1 MGRQFVSLQPGQF
14 VFGRRKAAIEL
25 DMPESSVRDY
35 MKLLESMGNI
45 TIRSTNKYS
54 VVTVCQW
61 DIYQSQDGNS
71 DSKLPTDQPTDG
83 QHLDTIKKDKKGK
96 EKIFSPQAYD
106 LLSYWNEQN
115 IVVHQ
120 ETDNTLRQIEKGLRK
135 FSIDEI
141 KTAIDRYVT
150 IYRDPNYYYKHK
162 WTLPKFLTQKN
173 GVPDF
178 LDEGIRWLNYPDK
191 GTKPET
197 HSATNQN
204 SASMRGPRIVLDPR
218 EVMDYELD

>member
-1 MGRQFVSLQPGQF
+1 MKCGDPLANGNWIKLYRGLLNSAVFGNERLLKVWIWCLLKARWQSTEQLVGRQFVSLQPGQF

-71 DSKLPTDQPTDG
+71 DSKLPTDG

-120 ETDNTLRQIEKGLRK
+120 ETDNTLRQIEKGLRS
-135 FSIDEI
+135 F
-141 KTAIDRYVT
+141 
-150 IYRDPNYYYKHK
+150 P
-162 WTLPKFLTQKN
+162 L
-173 GVPDF
+173 
-178 LDEGIRWLNYPDK
+178 
-191 GTKPET
+191 
-197 HSATNQN
+197 
-204 SASMRGPRIVLDPR
+204 MRSRRP
-218 EVMDYELD
+218 